1 MSHIHRGTSCPISSS
16 PTATSCITL
25 MTQYTPYHFLSTE
38 KKVKMKVFYLL
49 TVCFRSSVEPASLL
63 GFSDQLEDPSY
74 LFSKQNSQ
82 FQSKFQ
88 FQQTSRLLLRC
99 VSYIHIRKIIWLVK
113 RSVTSHGNSPKWNPA
128 CPSTSEFYS
137 PMKFL
142 HLLKVC
148 ARIYILHVRIFIEYG
163 LYVCTYYC

>member
-1 MSHIHRGTSCPISSS
+1 MSIYLHRRRQRRVSFSWHNTRL
-16 PTATSCITL
+16 ITF
-25 MTQYTPYHFLSTE
+25 YRRK

-49 TVCFRSSVEPASLL
+49 TVCFRLSVEPASLL

-82 FQSKFQ
+82 FQSSFN
-88 FQQTSRLLLRC
+88 FSRQADFFFDVFPLQD
-99 VSYIHIRKIIWLVK
+99 IHIRKIIWLVK
-113 RSVTSHGNSPKWNPA
+113 RSVTSHGNSPKWNPV

-148 ARIYILHVRIFIEYG
+148 ARIYILHVRIFIEFWS
-163 LYVCTYYC
+163 VCMHLLLLKL

>member
-1 MSHIHRGTSCPISSS
+1 
-16 PTATSCITL
+16 
-25 MTQYTPYHFLSTE
+25 
-38 KKVKMKVFYLL
+38 MKVFYLL
-49 TVCFRSSVEPASLL
+49 TVCFRSLVEPASLL

-88 FQQTSRLLLRC
+88 YFSRQPDFSFVVFPLQD
-99 VSYIHIRKIIWLVK
+99 IHIRKIIWLVK

-128 CPSTSEFYS
+128 CPSTSWFYP

-142 HLLKVC
+142 LLSKVC
-148 ARIYILHVRIFIEYG
+148 ARIYILHIMIFFEFWPVFCFCFVFIYEYMHIF
-163 LYVCTYYC
+163 LVAVELWDKNV